1 MSLNGVE
8 MLDTRAF
15 DRALESFDVNA
26 QLGNH
31 EVAEEFRALV
41 EGLVERMLADRLAE
55 TAAPT
60 PDVVPDSGP
69 SGAVATPPVPP
80 SPTETGR
87 SLGANASSMLL
98 EPDKPLLKALA
109 NDLTAGDP
117 QYNQREVLLRERL
130 DLPGLEARLRASAEA
145 AGLTFTQGDLDG
157 VLRNAGYDAAHL
169 GASDRYMA
177 AIEKFMGE
185 AEARY
190 QRNANNVPGSN
201 A

>member
-1 MSLNGVE
+1 MSSNGVE
-8 MLDTRAF
+8 MLDSRAV
-15 DRALESFDVNA
+15 DRALESFDVNG

-31 EVAEEFRALV
+31 GVAEEFRAMV

-80 SPTETGR
+80 SLTATGR

-109 NDLTAGDP
+109 NDLAAGDP
-117 QYNQREVLLRERL
+117 HCNQREVLLRERL
-130 DLPGLEARLRASAEA
+130 DLRGGARLAS
-145 AGLTFTQGDLDG
+145 GRPPRLP
-157 VLRNAGYDAAHL
+157 
-169 GASDRYMA
+169 ASH
-177 AIEKFMGE
+177 
-185 AEARY
+185 
-190 QRNANNVPGSN
+190 
-201 A
+201 